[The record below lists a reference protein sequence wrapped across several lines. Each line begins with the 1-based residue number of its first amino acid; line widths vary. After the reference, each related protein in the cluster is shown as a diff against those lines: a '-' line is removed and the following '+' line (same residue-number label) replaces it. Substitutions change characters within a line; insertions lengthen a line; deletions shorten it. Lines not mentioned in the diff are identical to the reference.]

1 MSGYT
6 ILKIVCYC
14 TFFFQIQNVPL
25 QLNFNIENLKRG
37 TMTYYKTGFKRAGL
51 PMSQAIILILTIVY
65 CLVHICLKKRD
76 PPQLI
81 HKNNLSDIYLLFYFF
96 TKHIQLQICFLALI
110 QMILRLKMKIIFCFI
125 KQANKFWYSRKFP
138 PFFTIKKS
146 ISQTRKDTGKCVL
159 RVYGNPPVQR

>member
-1 MSGYT
+1 
-6 ILKIVCYC
+6 
-14 TFFFQIQNVPL
+14 
-25 QLNFNIENLKRG
+25 
-37 TMTYYKTGFKRAGL
+37 MTYYKTGFKRAGL

-65 CLVHICLKKRD
+65 CLVHICLKKKRD

-81 HKNNLSDIYLLFYFF
+81 HKNNLSDIYLLFYFS

-125 KQANKFWYSRKFP
+125 KQANKFWCSRKFP
-138 PFFTIKKS
+138 PFFTINQFLKQGRTLENVS
-146 ISQTRKDTGKCVL
+146 CA